1 MFDHLLSVISSDFQ
15 LAATSKHLVLFVAR
29 KLVLCDLGFALLL
42 LDYAMTDSVHPLIL
56 KVFSRLVL
64 QL

>member
-15 LAATSKHLVLFVAR
+15 LATSKHLVLFVAR

-56 KVFSRLVL
+56 KVFPRLVL